1 MNGGRPGP
9 IPPGP
14 IPASAIPEVAIL
26 KVEAVRHAFGARQV
40 LRGVSLEVRP
50 GEIYALLGPNG
61 AGKTTLVRAICGRLK
76 PDAGEVRL
84 VGRDPYRDGRARA
97 ALGLAPQ
104 ALALYPQLTVA
115 ENLQTFASLAG
126 VRGRAVGEAV
136 ARAMAVTRTAERA
149 GALVRQ
155 LSGGFQRRVN
165 IAAAILADPKL
176 LVLDEPTVGVD
187 LSAKT
192 AIGEA
197 LLQLKADGVGILL
210 VTHDLDQA
218 GSLADRV
225 GFLRDGEKVLEGAPA
240 ALIADA
246 FGDQVELEV
255 DIGCEATTAEA
266 AHLAE
271 EGLRRDETGIWRRLA
286 PDGYA
291 LAGQLG
297 QRLKAQGLAP
307 REIRVR
313 RPSLEQLFALVAEAR
328 RAA

>member
-1 MNGGRPGP
+1 VNPGRPGP
-9 IPPGP
+9 ILPGP
-14 IPASAIPEVAIL
+14 THNAPILEVQ
-26 KVEAVRHAFGARQV
+26 AVRHAFGARQA
-40 LRGVSLEVRP
+40 LRGVSLEVRA

-76 PDAGEVRL
+76 PDGGEVRL
-84 VGRDPYRDGRARA
+84 VGRDPFSDGEARA

-126 VRGRAVGEAV
+126 LKGRAVGGAV
-136 ARAMAVTRTAERA
+136 ARAMAVTDTTERA
-149 GALVRQ
+149 DALVRQ

-165 IAAAILADPKL
+165 IAAAILANPKL

-187 LSAKT
+187 QTAKL

-197 LLQLKADGVGILL
+197 LTQLKSEGVGILL

-218 GSLADRV
+218 GCLADRV
-225 GFLRDGEKVLEGAPA
+225 GFLRDGEKVLEGAPE

-246 FGDQVELEV
+246 FGDQVEVEV
-255 DIGCEATTAEA
+255 DVGEANAAEA
-266 AHLAE
+266 CHLAD
-271 EGLRRDETGIWRRLA
+271 EGLSLDENGIWRGLA

-297 QRLKAQGLAP
+297 QRLKAQGLTP

>member
-1 MNGGRPGP
+1 MISGPSGP
-9 IPPGP
+9 IL
-14 IPASAIPEVAIL
+14 EVQ
-26 KVEAVRHAFGARQV
+26 AVRHAFGARQV

-76 PDAGEVRL
+76 PDSGEVRL
-84 VGRDPYRDGRARA
+84 VGRDPFSDGEARA

-126 VRGRAVGEAV
+126 LKGRAVGAAV
-136 ARAMAVTRTAERA
+136 ARAMAVTSTAEQART
-149 GALVRQ
+149 LVRQ

-187 LSAKT
+187 LAAKQ

-197 LLQLKADGVGILL
+197 LMRLRGEGVGILL

-218 GSLADRV
+218 GDLADRV
-225 GFLRDGEKVLEGAPA
+225 GFLRDGRLVLEGEPA
-240 ALIADA
+240 ALIAEA
-246 FGDQVELEV
+246 FGDQMEIEVEV
-255 DIGCEATTAEA
+255 AEPVAGHA
-266 AHLAE
+266 ALLAA
-271 EGLRRDETGIWRRLA
+271 EGLSRMPSTGAWRRLA
-286 PDGYA
+286 SGGYVFGGE
-291 LAGQLG
+291 LAE
-297 QRLKAQGLAP
+297 RLRAQGVVV

>member
-1 MNGGRPGP
+1 VNPGRPGP
-9 IPPGP
+9 ILPGP
-14 IPASAIPEVAIL
+14 ILDVQ
-26 KVEAVRHAFGARQV
+26 AVRHAFGARQA

-76 PDAGEVRL
+76 PDGGEVRL
-84 VGRDPYRDGRARA
+84 VGRDPFSDGEARA

-126 VRGRAVGEAV
+126 LKGRAVGGAV
-136 ARAMAVTRTAERA
+136 ARAMAVTNTTERA
-149 GALVRQ
+149 NALVRQ

-165 IAAAILADPKL
+165 IAAAILANPKL

-187 LSAKT
+187 QTAKL

-197 LLQLKADGVGILL
+197 LTQLKSEGVGILL

-218 GSLADRV
+218 GLLADRV

-246 FGDQVELEV
+246 FGDQVEVEV
-255 DIGCEATTAEA
+255 DVGEANAAEA
-266 AHLAE
+266 CHLAD
-271 EGLRRDETGIWRRLA
+271 EGLSLDENGVWRRLA

-297 QRLKAQGLAP
+297 QRLKAQGLTP

-328 RAA
+328 QAA

>member
-1 MNGGRPGP
+1 MNPGRPGP
-9 IPPGP
+9 ILPGP
-14 IPASAIPEVAIL
+14 ILEVQ
-26 KVEAVRHAFGARQV
+26 AVRHAFGPRQA
-40 LRGVSLEVRP
+40 LKGVSLEVRP

-76 PDAGEVRL
+76 PDGGEVRL
-84 VGRDPYRDGRARA
+84 VGRNPFSDGEARA

-126 VRGRAVGEAV
+126 LKGKAVGAAV
-136 ARAMAVTRTAERA
+136 ARAMAVTSTAERA

-165 IAAAILADPKL
+165 IAAAILAAPRL

-187 LSAKT
+187 QIAKL

-197 LLQLKADGVGILL
+197 LTQLRAEGVGILL
-210 VTHDLDQA
+210 VTHDLEQA
-218 GSLADRV
+218 GCLADRV
-225 GFLRDGEKVLEGAPA
+225 GFLRDGEKVLEGAPD
-240 ALIADA
+240 ALISEA
-246 FGDQVELEV
+246 FGDQVEVEV
-255 DIGCEATTAEA
+255 DVGVANA
-266 AHLAE
+266 ADAGHLAD
-271 EGLRRDETGIWRRLA
+271 EGLSLDENGVWRRLA

-297 QRLKAQGLAP
+297 QRLRAQGLTP

-313 RPSLEQLFALVAEAR
+313 RPSLEQLFALVAETR

>member
-1 MNGGRPGP
+1 MNAGP
-9 IPPGP
+9 TGP
-14 IPASAIPEVAIL
+14 NSQGAIL
-26 KVEAVRHAFGARQV
+26 EVQAVRHAFGARQV
-40 LRGVSLEVRP
+40 LRGVSLEVRA

-61 AGKTTLVRAICGRLK
+61 AGKTTLVRAICGRIR
-76 PDAGEVRL
+76 PDDGEVRL
-84 VGRDPYRDGRARA
+84 VGRDPYRDGQARA

-126 VRGRAVGEAV
+126 VRGRAVAGAV
-136 ARAMAVTRTAERA
+136 ARAMAVTQTTERA

-165 IAAAILADPKL
+165 IAAAILAEPKL

-197 LLQLKADGVGILL
+197 LTQLKSEGVGILL
-210 VTHDLDQA
+210 VTHDLEQA
-218 GSLADRV
+218 GALADRV
-225 GFLRDGEKVLEGAPA
+225 GFLRDGEKVLEGAPKV
-240 ALIADA
+240 LIADA
-246 FGDQVELEV
+246 FGDQVEVEV
-255 DIGCEATTAEA
+255 DVGAEA
-266 AHLAE
+266 SAAEAEHLAA
-271 EGLRRDETGIWRRLA
+271 EGLWRDESGIWRRLA

>member
-1 MNGGRPGP
+1 VNPG
-9 IPPGP
+9 PPGP
-14 IPASAIPEVAIL
+14 ILTVQ
-26 KVEAVRHAFGARQV
+26 AVRHAFGARQA
-40 LRGVSLEVRP
+40 LNGVSLEVRP

-84 VGRDPYRDGRARA
+84 VGRDPFRDGEARA

-126 VRGRAVGEAV
+126 VPGRAVADAV
-136 ARAMAVTRTAERA
+136 ARAMAVTDTAERA
-149 GALVRQ
+149 RTLVRE

-187 LSAKT
+187 MAAKQ

-197 LLQLKADGVGILL
+197 LMRLRSEGVGVLL

-218 GSLADRV
+218 GDLADRV
-225 GFLRDGEKVLEGAPA
+225 GFLRGGEKVLEGAPQ
-240 ALIADA
+240 ALIDEA
-246 FGDQVELEV
+246 FGDQMEIEVEIAEPQAGQAALL
-255 DIGCEATTAEA
+255 TAEGLCRMPSSA
-266 AHLAE
+266 A
-271 EGLRRDETGIWRRLA
+271 WRRLA
-286 PDGYA
+286 SGGYVFG
-291 LAGQLG
+291 GQLAE
-297 QRLKAQGLAP
+297 RLRAQGVEV

-313 RPSLEQLFALVAEAR
+313 RPSIEQLFALVAEAR

>member
-1 MNGGRPGP
+1 VNAGPSGP
-9 IPPGP
+9 IL
-14 IPASAIPEVAIL
+14 EVQ
-26 KVEAVRHAFGARQV
+26 AVRHAFGARQV
-40 LRGVSLEVRP
+40 LRGVSLEVQA

-76 PDAGEVRL
+76 PDAGAVRL
-84 VGRDPYRDGRARA
+84 VGRDPYRDGQARA

-126 VRGRAVGEAV
+126 VRGRKAVGEAV
-136 ARAMAVTRTAERA
+136 ARAMAVTRTAERS

-165 IAAAILADPKL
+165 IAAAILAGPKL

-197 LLQLKADGVGILL
+197 LAQLKADGVGILL
-210 VTHDLDQA
+210 VTHDLEQA
-218 GSLADRV
+218 GALADRV
-225 GFLRDGEKVLEGAPA
+225 GFLRDGEKVLEGAPL
-240 ALIADA
+240 ALLADA
-246 FGDQVELEV
+246 FGEQVEVEV
-255 DIGCEATTAEA
+255 DVGEADA
-266 AHLAE
+266 AGAQHLTE
-271 EGLRRDETGIWRRLA
+271 EGLSRDENGVWRRLA

-297 QRLKAQGLAP
+297 QRLKAQGLTP

>member
-1 MNGGRPGP
+1 VTSGPSGP
-9 IPPGP
+9 IL
-14 IPASAIPEVAIL
+14 EVQ
-26 KVEAVRHAFGARQV
+26 AVRHAFGARQV

-61 AGKTTLVRAICGRLK
+61 SGKTTLVRAICGRLK
-76 PDAGEVRL
+76 VDGGEVRL
-84 VGRDPYRDGRARA
+84 VGRDPFSDGEARA

-126 VRGRAVGEAV
+126 LKGRAVGAAV
-136 ARAMAVTRTAERA
+136 ARAMAVTSTAERA
-149 GALVRQ
+149 RALVRQ

-165 IAAAILADPKL
+165 IAAAILAAPEL

-187 LSAKT
+187 QTAKM

-197 LLQLKADGVGILL
+197 LTHLKHEGVGILL

-218 GSLADRV
+218 GALADRV
-225 GFLRDGEKVLEGAPA
+225 GFLRDGEKVLEGAPE

-246 FGDQVELEV
+246 FGDQVEIEV
-255 DIGCEATTAEA
+255 DVGEADAAAA
-266 AHLAE
+266 AHLVE
-271 EGLRRDETGIWRRLA
+271 EGLGRDADGVWRRLA

-297 QRLKAQGLAP
+297 QRLKTQGLVP

-313 RPSLEQLFALVAEAR
+313 RPSLEQLFALVVEAR

>member
-1 MNGGRPGP
+1 VNAGPSGP
-9 IPPGP
+9 IL
-14 IPASAIPEVAIL
+14 EVQ
-26 KVEAVRHAFGARQV
+26 AVRHAFGARQV
-40 LRGVSLEVRP
+40 LRGVSLEVQA

-76 PDAGEVRL
+76 PDAGAVRL
-84 VGRDPYRDGRARA
+84 VGRDPYRDGQARA

-126 VRGRAVGEAV
+126 VRGRKAVGEAV
-136 ARAMAVTRTAERA
+136 ARAMAVTRTAERS

-165 IAAAILADPKL
+165 IAAAILAGPKL

-197 LLQLKADGVGILL
+197 LAQLKADGVGILL
-210 VTHDLDQA
+210 VTHDLEQA
-218 GSLADRV
+218 GALADRV
-225 GFLRDGEKVLEGAPA
+225 GFLRDGEKVLEGAPQ
-240 ALIADA
+240 ALLADA
-246 FGDQVELEV
+246 FGEQVEVEV
-255 DIGCEATTAEA
+255 DVGEADA
-266 AHLAE
+266 AGAQHLTE
-271 EGLRRDETGIWRRLA
+271 EGLSRDDNGVWRRLA

-297 QRLKAQGLAP
+297 QRLKAQGLTP

>member
-1 MNGGRPGP
+1 VSPGPSGPILPGP
-9 IPPGP
+9 IL
-14 IPASAIPEVAIL
+14 AVQ
-26 KVEAVRHAFGARQV
+26 AVRHAFGARQA
-40 LRGVSLEVRP
+40 LRGISLEVGP

-76 PDAGEVRL
+76 PDSGEVRL
-84 VGRDPYRDGRARA
+84 VGRDPFSDGEARA

-126 VRGRAVGEAV
+126 LKGKAVGGAV
-136 ARAMAVTRTAERA
+136 ARAMAVTSTAEQART
-149 GALVRQ
+149 LVRQ

-165 IAAAILADPKL
+165 IAAAILADPRL

-187 LSAKT
+187 QTAKL

-197 LLQLKADGVGILL
+197 LTQLKHEGVGILL

-218 GSLADRV
+218 GALADRV
-225 GFLRDGEKVLEGAPA
+225 GFLRDGEKVLEGAPGD
-240 ALIADA
+240 LIADA
-246 FGDQVELEV
+246 FGDQVEIEV
-255 DIGCEATTAEA
+255 DVGEADAAAA

-271 EGLRRDETGIWRRLA
+271 EGLSRDADGVWRRLA

-297 QRLKAQGLAP
+297 QRLKAQGLVP

-313 RPSLEQLFALVAEAR
+313 RPSLEQLFALVVEAR